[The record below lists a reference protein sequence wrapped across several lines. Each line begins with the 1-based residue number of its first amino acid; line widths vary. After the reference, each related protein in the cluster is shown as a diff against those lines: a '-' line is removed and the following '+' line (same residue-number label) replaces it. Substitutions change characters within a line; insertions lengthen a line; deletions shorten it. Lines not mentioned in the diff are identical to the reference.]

1 MDYKEMKKRD
11 TMFAITL
18 STLYL
23 IAVVICTNM
32 VSLIVSLITGILIIL
47 VPIILWTV
55 LSVLY
60 EDREA

>member
-1 MDYKEMKKRD
+1 MDYKEMEKRD

-23 IAVVICTNM
+23 IAVVICMNM
-32 VSLIVSLITGILIIL
+32 VNLIASLLTGILIIL

-55 LSVLY
+55 LFFY
-60 EDREA
+60 